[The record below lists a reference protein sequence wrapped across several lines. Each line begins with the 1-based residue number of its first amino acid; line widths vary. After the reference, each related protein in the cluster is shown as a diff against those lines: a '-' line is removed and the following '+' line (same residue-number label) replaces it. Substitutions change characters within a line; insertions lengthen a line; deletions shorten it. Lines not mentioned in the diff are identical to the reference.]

1 MAPPTELLV
10 EFQNAKPVQEV
21 LAGSTLDG
29 EGTLTGQ
36 VYRLLRGLIVTLR
49 LLPNQFLSE
58 KDVAAGMDVSKAPV
72 REAFIRLAEDGIV
85 RIVPKSGTYVAPI
98 DPERAREGLFIWTSL
113 ESSCAWQAAQVS
125 GMDDASRL
133 RTLLARGERCVASG
147 DREGYLAV
155 NDDFHAALFDMADL
169 PDAKKLIDAARFEV
183 DRVINLHHNFPPD
196 LRLFHNDHADLVNAV
211 VRHDADGARAAML
224 CHMSRF
230 EALLDGLCPDGEL
243 WELFTFLNRK
253 RPGTRKSKIAQPT

>member
-1 MAPPTELLV
+1 MAPSTELLT
-10 EFQNAKPVQEV
+10 EFQNAQPVQEV
-21 LAGSTLDG
+21 LTGSSLDG

-36 VYRLLRGLIVTLR
+36 VYRLLRSLIVTLR

-58 KDVAAGMDVSKAPV
+58 KDVAAGMDVSKTPV

-98 DPERAREGLFIWTSL
+98 DPDRAREGLFIWTSL
-113 ESSCAWQAAQVS
+113 ESSCAWQAAQTS

-133 RTLLARGERCVASG
+133 RTLLAKGERCIADG
-147 DREGYLAV
+147 DRDGYFAV

-183 DRVINLHHNFPPD
+183 DRVINLHRHFPPD
-196 LRLFHNDHADLVNAV
+196 LQVFHSDHADLVNAV
-211 VRHDADGARAAML
+211 VRHDAEGARAAML
-224 CHMSRF
+224 RHMGRF
-230 EALLDGLCPDGEL
+230 EDLLDRLSPDAEL

-253 RPGTRKSKIAQPT
+253 RPGTRKSKIAQTT